1 MSPTSSAKRINTEQL
16 NHFEAAVLAA
26 GMSCVY
32 NADDWA
38 CTPDMRASDANV
50 IATGEGS
57 AQH

>member
-1 MSPTSSAKRINTEQL
+1 MEQL

-32 NADDWA
+32 NADDWHQA
-38 CTPDMRASDANV
+38 PSAHAADANV
-50 IATGEGS
+50 SSEGESS

>member
-1 MSPTSSAKRINTEQL
+1 MEQL

-32 NADDWA
+32 NADDWHPTSNA
-38 CTPDMRASDANV
+38 RASDANV
-50 IATGEGS
+50 TAEGESS

>member
-1 MSPTSSAKRINTEQL
+1 MEQL

-32 NADDWA
+32 NADDWHA
-38 CTPDMRASDANV
+38 TPDVRASDANV
-50 IATGEGS
+50 TASGEGS

>member
-1 MSPTSSAKRINTEQL
+1 MEQM

-32 NADDWA
+32 NADDWLA
-38 CTPDMRASDANV
+38 DDASSAN
-50 IATGEGS
+50 ADTTGEAP